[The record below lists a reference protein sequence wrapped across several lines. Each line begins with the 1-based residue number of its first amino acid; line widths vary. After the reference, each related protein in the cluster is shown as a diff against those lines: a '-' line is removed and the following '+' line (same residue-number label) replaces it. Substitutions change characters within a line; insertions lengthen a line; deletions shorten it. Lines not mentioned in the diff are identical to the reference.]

1 MPSRSRRSRPNSF
14 EQSPRV
20 KEPSMQRT
28 LRNLAVALV
37 AGTFAVAAGAQDKA
51 EKAAKKTAA
60 AASASGKV
68 VVNGV
73 TIPQARIEA
82 MNKEL
87 NAQGQPDTAER
98 QAAIKDEL
106 VNREILAQAAA
117 KRGLDKNADIAAQMD
132 MARQAVLVRAL
143 FEEEVKK
150 NPITDA
156 QLQQQYEQFKGSMGT
171 NEYKVR
177 HILVDKEDD
186 AKATIAELNKGGD
199 FAKIAKE
206 KSKDPGSKDNGGDLD
221 WGPSGRY
228 VKPFAD
234 AISSMQKGQ
243 TTSAP
248 VKTDFGYHVIRLD
261 DVRPLKVPAFAELKE
276 QFRQRAQQAQ
286 IQKLVMELRQKA
298 KIEER

>member
-1 MPSRSRRSRPNSF
+1 
-14 EQSPRV
+14 
-20 KEPSMQRT
+20 MQRT

-37 AGTFAVAAGAQDKA
+37 AGTFAVAAAAQDKA
-51 EKAAKKTAA
+51 EKAPKKA
-60 AASASGKV
+60 AASAAAGGKV

-73 TIPQARIEA
+73 TIPQSRIDA

-87 NAQGQPDTAER
+87 TAQGQPDTAER
-98 QAAIKDEL
+98 AQAVKDEL
-106 VNREILAQAAA
+106 VNREILAQAAS
-117 KRGLDKNADIAAQMD
+117 KRGLDKNPDIAAQME

-156 QLQQQYEQFKGSMGT
+156 DLQKQYETFKGSMGT

-186 AKATIAELNKGGD
+186 AKAIIAELNKGGD
-199 FAKIAKE
+199 FAKLAKE

-221 WGPSGRY
+221 WGPAGRY
-228 VKPFAD
+228 VKPFSD
-234 AISSMQKGQ
+234 AVTSMAKGA
-243 TTSAP
+243 TTATP
-248 VKTDFGYHVIRLD
+248 VKTDFGYHVIRVD
-261 DVRPLKVPAFAELKE
+261 DIRPLTVPPFAELKE

-286 IQKLVMELRQKA
+286 IQKLVLELRGKA
-298 KIEER
+298 KVEER

>member
-1 MPSRSRRSRPNSF
+1 MNT
-14 EQSPRV
+14 
-20 KEPSMQRT
+20 T
-28 LRNLAVALV
+28 LKNVAVALV
-37 AGTFAVAAGAQDKA
+37 AGTFAVAAAAQDEAKKA
-51 EKAAKKTAA
+51 PKKAAAKESTAP
-60 AASASGKV
+60 GKI

-73 TIPQARIEA
+73 TIPQSRIEA
-82 MNKEL
+82 MNREL
-87 NAQGQPDTAER
+87 TAQGQPDTPER
-98 QAAIKDEL
+98 QQAVKEEL
-106 VNREILAQAAA
+106 VNREVLVQEAQR
-117 KRGLDKNADIAAQMD
+117 RGLEKNRDIAAQME

-143 FEEEVKK
+143 FEQEVKA

-156 QLQQQYEQFKGSMGT
+156 QLQQQYEAFKASMGT

-186 AKATIAELNKGGD
+186 AKAIIDELNKGGD

-221 WGPSGRY
+221 WGPSARY

-234 AISSMQKGQ
+234 AVTGMQKGQ
-243 TTSAP
+243 TTATP

-261 DVRPLKVPAFAELKE
+261 DVRPLTVPPFNEMRQ
-276 QFRQRAQQAQ
+276 QFMQRAQQQ
-286 IQKLVMELRQKA
+286 QVQKLVMELRQKA

>member
-1 MPSRSRRSRPNSF
+1 
-14 EQSPRV
+14 
-20 KEPSMQRT
+20 MQRS

-51 EKAAKKTAA
+51 EKASKKSAAAA
-60 AASASGKV
+60 AASGSGKV

-73 TIPQARIEA
+73 TIPQSRIDA
-82 MNKEL
+82 MNREL
-87 NAQGQPDTAER
+87 SSQGQPDTDER
-98 QAAIKDEL
+98 KTAVKEEL
-106 VNREILAQAAA
+106 VNREVLAQAAA
-117 KRGLDKNADIAAQMD
+117 KRGLDKNPDIAAQME
-132 MARQAVLVRAL
+132 MAKQAVLVRAL

-186 AKATIAELNKGGD
+186 AKQIIADLGKGGD

-221 WGPSGRY
+221 WGPSARY

-243 TTSAP
+243 TTPAP

-261 DVRPLKVPAFAELKE
+261 DVRPLKVPEFSEMKE
-276 QFRQRAQQAQ
+276 QFRQRAQQQQ
-286 IQKLVMELRQKA
+286 IQKMVMDLRQKA
-298 KIEER
+298 KVEER

>member
-1 MPSRSRRSRPNSF
+1 
-14 EQSPRV
+14 
-20 KEPSMQRT
+20 MQRT

-37 AGTFAVAAGAQDKA
+37 AGTFAVAAGAQEKA
-51 EKAAKKTAA
+51 EKASKKSAA
-60 AASASGKV
+60 SASASGKV

-73 TIPQARIEA
+73 TIPQSRIDA

-87 NAQGQPDTAER
+87 TAQGQPDTAER
-98 QAAIKDEL
+98 QAAVRDEL
-106 VNREILAQAAA
+106 VNREVLAQAAA
-117 KRGLDKNADIAAQMD
+117 KRGLDRNPDIAAQMD

-150 NPITDA
+150 NPITDT

-186 AKATIAELNKGGD
+186 AKAIIAELNKGGD
-199 FAKIAKE
+199 FAKLAKD

-221 WGPSGRY
+221 WGPPGRY

-234 AISSMQKGQ
+234 SVTSLGKGA
-243 TTSAP
+243 TTATP
-248 VKTDFGYHVIRLD
+248 VKTDFGYHVIRVD
-261 DVRPLKVPAFAELKE
+261 DVRPLTVPPFAELKE

-286 IQKLVMELRQKA
+286 IQKMVMDLRQKA
-298 KIEER
+298 KVEDR

>member
-1 MPSRSRRSRPNSF
+1 
-14 EQSPRV
+14 
-20 KEPSMQRT
+20 MQRT

-37 AGTFAVAAGAQDKA
+37 AGTFAIAAGAQDKA
-51 EKAAKKTAA
+51 EKAPRKSAA
-60 AASASGKV
+60 AASGKV

-73 TIPQARIEA
+73 TIPQSRIDA

-87 NAQGQPDTAER
+87 TAQGQPDTAER
-98 QAAIKDEL
+98 QQAVKDEL

-117 KRGLDKNADIAAQMD
+117 KRGLDKNPDVAAQMD

-156 QLQQQYEQFKGSMGT
+156 QLQTQYESFKGNMGT
-171 NEYKVR
+171 SEYKVR

-186 AKATIAELNKGGD
+186 AKAIIAELNKGGD
-199 FAKIAKE
+199 FAKLAKD

-234 AISSMQKGQ
+234 AITSMQKGQ
-243 TTSAP
+243 TTPAP
-248 VKTDFGYHVIRLD
+248 VKTDFGYHVIRVD
-261 DVRPLKVPAFAELKE
+261 DVRPLTVPPFAELKE
-276 QFRQRAQQAQ
+276 QFRQRAQQQQ
-286 IQKLVMELRQKA
+286 IQKMVMDLRQRA